1 MLGDEDLVQSV
12 LKDHRSSRL
21 SESEKALFTFIEKL
35 NSEAARIRQEDV
47 DTLKKTGWSDEAIYD
62 AVTVCSLFNFYN
74 RWCDGTGVG
83 ELPPEGFKAS
93 GKRLAQ
99 YGYVHKG

>member
-1 MLGDEDLVQSV
+1 VQGV
-12 LKDHRSSRL
+12 LKDLRASRL
-21 SESEKALFTFIEKL
+21 SDGEKALFTFIEKL
-35 NSEAARIRQEDV
+35 TSQAARIRQEDV
-47 DTLKKTGWSDEAIYD
+47 DTLKEAGWNEEAIYD

-83 ELPPEGFKAS
+83 ELPPDGFKAS

-99 YGYVHKG
+99 YGYVTK